1 MEQST
6 SNILMIKPLGFGF
19 NKETSSNNYF
29 QSTNL
34 NYSKSKIIE
43 KANFEFDSFVKVL
56 REKRVEV
63 MVYNNEE
70 NPDAVFP
77 NNWFSTHK
85 DGSVFLYPMFAKN
98 RRSERKIEIF
108 DSLVNDYSFKINNI
122 ENLSFH
128 ESDQMFLEGTG
139 SMVLD
144 RLNHIVYASIS
155 ERTSLKLL
163 SSFCKK
169 INYKLIYFKSYHKVL
184 YKTPLIYHT
193 NVMMSIAT
201 SFCIICLEAIT
212 DLSEK
217 EIVVESLKKTG
228 KSIIEISLNQIN
240 QFAGNM
246 LEVKDVNNK
255 KYLVMSTSAFNS
267 LSKNQIN
274 KIKKFTK
281 IIHSPLNTIEKY
293 GGGSARCMMAEIF
306 LPKAI

>member
-29 QSTNL
+29 QSTDNS
-34 NYSKSKIIE
+34 YFKSDIIN

-56 REKRVEV
+56 REKKVEV

-85 DGSVFLYPMFAKN
+85 DGTVFLYPMFAKN

-128 ESDQMFLEGTG
+128 EFDQMFLEGTG

-163 SSFCKK
+163 SSFCKR
-169 INYKLIYFKSYHKVL
+169 INYKLIHFKSYHKVL
-184 YKTPLIYHT
+184 DKSPFIYHT

-212 DLSEK
+212 DLYEK

-246 LEVKDVNNK
+246 LEVKDVNNN
-255 KYLVMSTSAFNS
+255 KYLVMSTSAFNTLYKS
-267 LSKNQIN
+267 QIN
-274 KIKKFTK
+274 KIREFTK
-281 IIHSPLNTIEKY
+281 IIHSPLDTIEKY

>member
-43 KANFEFDSFVKVL
+43 KANFEFDSLVKLL
-56 REKRVEV
+56 RENGVEV
-63 MVYNNEE
+63 IVFENEE

-85 DGSVFLYPMFAKN
+85 DGTVFLYPMFAEN
-98 RRSERKIEIF
+98 RRSERKIEFF

-122 ENLSFH
+122 ENLSFN
-128 ESDQMFLEGTG
+128 ESDQIFLEGTG

-144 RLNHIVYASIS
+144 RVNHIVYASIS

-163 SSFCKK
+163 SSFCEKS
-169 INYKLIYFKSYHKVL
+169 NYKLIHFKSYHKAL
-184 YKTPLIYHT
+184 DKSLLIYHT

-201 SFCIICLEAIT
+201 SFCVICLEAIT

-228 KSIIEISLNQIN
+228 KAIIEISLNQIN

-246 LEVKDVNNK
+246 LEVKDVNNN
-255 KYLVMSTSAFNS
+255 KYLVMSTSAFNTLYKS
-267 LSKNQIN
+267 QIN
-274 KIKKFTK
+274 KIREFTN
-281 IIHSPLNTIEKY
+281 IIHSPLDTIEKY

-306 LPKAI
+306 LPKK

>member
-29 QSTNL
+29 QSTDL

-85 DGSVFLYPMFAKN
+85 DGSVFLYPMFAEN

-108 DSLVNDYSFKINNI
+108 DSLVNDYSFKINKI

-128 ESDQMFLEGTG
+128 ESDQIFLEGTG

-144 RLNHIVYASIS
+144 RVNHIVYASIS

-169 INYKLIYFKSYHKVL
+169 INYKLIHFKSYHKVL
-184 YKTPLIYHT
+184 DKTPLIYHT

-212 DLSEK
+212 DLYEK

-246 LEVKDVNNK
+246 LEVKDVNNN
-255 KYLVMSTSAFNS
+255 KYLVMSSSAFNT
-267 LSKNQIN
+267 LSKSQIN
-274 KIKKFTK
+274 KITEFTK
-281 IIHSPLNTIEKY
+281 IIHSPLDTIEKY

>member
-29 QSTNL
+29 QSTDN
-34 NYSKSKIIE
+34 NYFKSDIIN
-43 KANFEFDSFVKVL
+43 KANFEFDSLVKVL
-56 REKRVEV
+56 KEKSVEV
-63 MVYNNEE
+63 IVFENEN

-77 NNWFSTHK
+77 NNWFSTHQE
-85 DGSVFLYPMFAKN
+85 GTVFLYPMFAEN

-122 ENLSFH
+122 ENLSFN
-128 ESDQMFLEGTG
+128 ESDQTFLEGTG

-144 RLNHIVYASIS
+144 RVNHIVYASIS

-169 INYKLIYFKSYHKVL
+169 INYKLIHFKSYHKVL
-184 YKTPLIYHT
+184 DKTPLIYHT

-212 DLSEK
+212 DLNEK

-306 LPKAI
+306 LPNAI

>member
-29 QSTNL
+29 QSTDNS
-34 NYSKSKIIE
+34 YFKSDIIN
-43 KANFEFDSFVKVL
+43 KAKFEFDSFVKVL

-85 DGSVFLYPMFAKN
+85 DGSVFLYPMFAEN

-128 ESDQMFLEGTG
+128 ESDQIFLEGTG

-144 RLNHIVYASIS
+144 RVNHIVYASIS

-169 INYKLIYFKSYHKVL
+169 INYKLIHFKSYHKVL
-184 YKTPLIYHT
+184 DKSPLIYHT

-201 SFCIICLEAIT
+201 SFCVICLEAIT
-212 DLSEK
+212 DLYEK

-228 KSIIEISLNQIN
+228 KSIIEINLNQIN

-246 LEVKDVNNK
+246 LEVKDVNNN
-255 KYLVMSTSAFNS
+255 KYLVMSSSAFNT
-267 LSKNQIN
+267 LSKSQIN
-274 KIKKFTK
+274 KITEFTK
-281 IIHSPLNTIEKY
+281 IIHSPLDTIEKY